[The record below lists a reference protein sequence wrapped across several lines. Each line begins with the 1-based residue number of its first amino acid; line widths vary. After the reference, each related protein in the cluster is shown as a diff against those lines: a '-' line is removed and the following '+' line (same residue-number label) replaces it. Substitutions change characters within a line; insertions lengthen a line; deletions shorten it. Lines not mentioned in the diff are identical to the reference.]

1 MKPHIEDALALCGRD
16 RVMHR
21 EFGDQRPAIAIRW
34 DEVRVTSPDEQRFLV
49 READT
54 SDEAGAAAARAF
66 ADRLEAI
73 AKDLAAQAGRIRGT
87 LGRGGS

>member
-21 EFGDQRPAIAIRW
+21 EFGDQRPAVAIRW
-34 DEVRVTSPDEQRFLV
+34 DEVRITAPDEQRFLV

-54 SDEAGAAAARAF
+54 LDEAGAAAARAY
-66 ADRLEAI
+66 ADRLAEMGRA
-73 AKDLAAQAGRIRGT
+73 LQEQAGRIRGT
-87 LGRGGS
+87 LGRGGA